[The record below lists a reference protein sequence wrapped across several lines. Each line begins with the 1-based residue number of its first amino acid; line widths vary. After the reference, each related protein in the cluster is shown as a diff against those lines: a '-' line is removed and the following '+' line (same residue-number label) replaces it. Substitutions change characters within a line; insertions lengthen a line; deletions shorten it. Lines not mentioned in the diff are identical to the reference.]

1 MRRTLYVILA
11 MIVGAA
17 GTTYAQQ
24 TELANPLVPQKS
36 RPRIYV
42 GPVGGYNK
50 ALHSSGFQSVAGDV
64 LCPDFTSGT
73 ANGYYIGGSVEYLL
87 GSPKDSKSSI
97 IGRVVYN
104 YMPASYTVPGD
115 ELPSI
120 DPNGEVVKSVVQ
132 HVASIN
138 YSLID
143 LEVVYK
149 LNLFES
155 DFGIVIGPTVG
166 VPVKAELEQ
175 RMELVS
181 PLNATFDPALV
192 PNARYI
198 NNGRGI
204 ITREPGEIEDKSGI
218 RIAVKAGVQYE
229 IPMGRLLLV
238 PCVYYNFG
246 ITEVSASNNLR
257 VNALQTGVDLRFAL

>member
-1 MRRTLYVILA
+1 MRRILYVFLA
-11 MIVGAA
+11 VIVGAA
-17 GTTYAQQ
+17 GSMYAQQ
-24 TELANPLVPQKS
+24 ELANPLIPAKS

-50 ALHSSGFQSVAGDV
+50 SLHSSGFQSVAGDV

-73 ANGYYIGGSVEYLL
+73 ANGYYVGGSVEYLL

-104 YMPASYTVPGD
+104 VMPASYTVPGD

-120 DPNGEVVKSVVQ
+120 DPNGDVVTSVVQ
-132 HVASIN
+132 HVAQIS

-155 DFGIVIGPTVG
+155 DFGIVIGPTIG
-166 VPVKAELEQ
+166 VPIQADLEQ

-181 PLNATFDPALV
+181 PLNATFDPSLV

-198 NNGRGI
+198 NNGRAI
-204 ITREPGEIEDKSGI
+204 VTRESAPIDDKSGI
-218 RIAVKAGVQYE
+218 RIAVKAGAQYE

-238 PCVYYNFG
+238 PCIYYNFG

-257 VNALQTGVDLRFAL
+257 VNALQTGIDLRFAL